1 MPSYKA
7 PTVDYKFLMHH
18 VFDLESYNNLAP
30 FKEASSDLVD
40 AILEEAAKLTENV
53 FQPLNQSGG
62 EEGCKL
68 ENGTVSTPKG
78 FKEAYDEYVKG
89 GWQGMTG
96 DPEYGGQGLPMAI
109 GLAINEMLVSSNWG
123 LSMYPGLTKGA
134 AEAIH
139 TWGTDEQKNTYLP
152 KMMSGEWSGTMNLT
166 EPHCGTDLGLL
177 RTKAEPNEDGSYNI
191 TGTKIFISAGD
202 HDLTDNIIHLVLAR
216 ITDAPEGTDGISLFI
231 VPKVNIKDDGSLGDK
246 NGVSCGS
253 LEEKMGIH
261 SNATCLLNYDNARGF
276 LIGTENKGMR
286 AMFTMMN
293 EARLGVGVQ
302 GLAIAEVANQNA
314 AEYSRDRLQGR
325 ALTGAKFPE
334 QAADPIIVHPDVR
347 RMLMTNRA
355 FTEGARAM
363 VVWAALQFDISKF
376 DDDEENRNKAEDM
389 LSLMTPVI
397 KSYMTDQGVEAASRA
412 MQCLG
417 GHGYIN
423 EWGMAQFL
431 SDARIAPIY
440 EGTNGIQA
448 MDLIGR
454 KLPSKNGEVIRNYFS
469 MIQNFIDDNKNNED
483 LSHYTSLLEKALQ
496 RQQAATMWLMQ
507 NAMSDPDQAGATAHY
522 YLNLMALVS
531 MGYFWADIVSRAKKM
546 LAAGQGNSEFLN
558 SKVTTANFFF
568 NHILPET
575 TSLRYK
581 IEAGAKDVMDLD
593 AEAF

>member
-7 PTVDYKFLMHH
+7 PTVDYQFLMHH
-18 VFDLESYNNLAP
+18 VFDLESYNNLSP
-30 FKEASSDLVD
+30 FKEASPDLID

-68 ENGTVSTPKG
+68 ENGTVLTPKG
-78 FKEAYDEYVKG
+78 FKKAYDEYVNG

-134 AEAIH
+134 AETIH

-177 RTKAEPNEDGSYNI
+177 RTKAELNDYGSYNI
-191 TGTKIFISAGD
+191 SGTKIFISAGD

-216 ITDAPEGTDGISLFI
+216 ISGAPEGTDGISLFI
-231 VPKVNIKDDGSLGDK
+231 VPKININDDGSLGDK

-276 LIGTENKGMR
+276 LIGEENKGMR

-314 AEYSRDRLQGR
+314 AEYARDRLQGR
-325 ALTGAKFPE
+325 ALSGAKYPD

-363 VVWAALQFDISKF
+363 VMWAALQFDISKF
-376 DDDEENRNKAEDM
+376 DENEENRNKAEDM
-389 LSLMTPVI
+389 LSLMTPMI

-417 GHGYIN
+417 GHGYIK
-423 EWGMAQFL
+423 EWGMTQFL
-431 SDARIAPIY
+431 ADARIAPIY

-454 KLPSKNGEVIRNYFS
+454 KLPSKNGEVIRDYFA
-469 MIQNFIDDNKNNED
+469 MIQNFIDENKNNED

-496 RQQAATMWLMQ
+496 RQQTATMWLMQ

-531 MGYFWADIVSRAKKM
+531 MGYFWADMVEKSKKM
-546 LAAGQGNSEFLN
+546 LTAGEGNADFLK
-558 SKVTTANFFF
+558 SKITTANFFF
-568 NHILPET
+568 NHLLPET

>member
-7 PTVDYKFLMHH
+7 PTVDYQFLMHH
-18 VFDLESYNNLAP
+18 VFDLESYNNLSP
-30 FKEASSDLVD
+30 FKEASPDLID

-68 ENGTVSTPKG
+68 ENGTVLTPKG
-78 FKEAYDEYVKG
+78 FKKAYDEYVNG

-134 AEAIH
+134 AETIH

-177 RTKAEPNEDGSYNI
+177 RTKAELNDYGSYNI
-191 TGTKIFISAGD
+191 SGTKIFISAGD

-216 ITDAPEGTDGISLFI
+216 ISGAPEGTDGISLFI
-231 VPKVNIKDDGSLGDK
+231 VPKININDDGSLGDK

-276 LIGTENKGMR
+276 LIGEENKGMR

-314 AEYSRDRLQGR
+314 AEYARDRLQGR
-325 ALTGAKFPE
+325 ALSGAKYPD

-363 VVWAALQFDISKF
+363 VMWAALQFDISKF
-376 DDDEENRNKAEDM
+376 DENEENRNKAEDM
-389 LSLMTPVI
+389 LSLMTPMI

-423 EWGMAQFL
+423 EWGM
-431 SDARIAPIY
+431 
-440 EGTNGIQA
+440 T
-448 MDLIGR
+448 
-454 KLPSKNGEVIRNYFS
+454 
-469 MIQNFIDDNKNNED
+469 
-483 LSHYTSLLEKALQ
+483 
-496 RQQAATMWLMQ
+496 
-507 NAMSDPDQAGATAHY
+507 
-522 YLNLMALVS
+522 
-531 MGYFWADIVSRAKKM
+531 
-546 LAAGQGNSEFLN
+546 
-558 SKVTTANFFF
+558 
-568 NHILPET
+568 
-575 TSLRYK
+575 
-581 IEAGAKDVMDLD
+581 
-593 AEAF
+593 

>member
-7 PTVDYKFLMHH
+7 PTVDYQFLMHH
-18 VFDLESYNNLAP
+18 VFDLESYNNLSP
-30 FKEASSDLVD
+30 FKEASPDLID

-68 ENGTVSTPKG
+68 ENGTVLTPKG
-78 FKEAYDEYVKG
+78 FKKAYDEYVNG

-134 AEAIH
+134 AETIH

-177 RTKAEPNEDGSYNI
+177 RTKAELNDYGSYNI
-191 TGTKIFISAGD
+191 SGTKIFISAGD

-216 ITDAPEGTDGISLFI
+216 ISGAPEGTDGISLFI
-231 VPKVNIKDDGSLGDK
+231 VPKININDDGSLGDK

-276 LIGTENKGMR
+276 LIGEENKGMR

-314 AEYSRDRLQGR
+314 AEYARDRLQGR
-325 ALTGAKFPE
+325 ALSGAKYPD

-363 VVWAALQFDISKF
+363 VMWAALQFDISKF
-376 DDDEENRNKAEDM
+376 DENEENRNKAEDM
-389 LSLMTPVI
+389 LSLMTPMI

-412 MQCLG
+412 MQCLV

-423 EWGMAQFL
+423 EWGMTQFL
-431 SDARIAPIY
+431 ADARIAPIY

-454 KLPSKNGEVIRNYFS
+454 KLPSKNGEVIRDYFA
-469 MIQNFIDDNKNNED
+469 MIQNFIDENKNNED

-496 RQQAATMWLMQ
+496 RQQTATMWLMQ

-531 MGYFWADIVSRAKKM
+531 MGYFWADMVKKSKKM
-546 LAAGQGNSEFLN
+546 LAAGEGNADFLK
-558 SKVTTANFFF
+558 SKITTANFFF
-568 NHILPET
+568 NHLLPET

>member
-7 PTVDYKFLMHH
+7 PTVDYQFLMHH
-18 VFDLESYNNLAP
+18 VFDLESYNNLSP
-30 FKEASSDLVD
+30 FKEASPDLID

-68 ENGTVSTPKG
+68 ENGTVLTPKG
-78 FKEAYDEYVKG
+78 FKKAYDEYVNG

-134 AEAIH
+134 AETIH

-177 RTKAEPNEDGSYNI
+177 RTKAELNDYGSYNI
-191 TGTKIFISAGD
+191 SGTKIFISAGD

-216 ITDAPEGTDGISLFI
+216 ISGAPEGTDGISLFI
-231 VPKVNIKDDGSLGDK
+231 VPKININDDGSLGDK

-276 LIGTENKGMR
+276 LIGEENKGMR
-286 AMFTMMN
+286 TMFTMMN

-314 AEYSRDRLQGR
+314 AEYARDRLQGR
-325 ALTGAKFPE
+325 ALSGAKYPD

-363 VVWAALQFDISKF
+363 VMWAALQFDISKF
-376 DDDEENRNKAEDM
+376 DENEENRNKAEDM
-389 LSLMTPVI
+389 LSLMTPMI

-423 EWGMAQFL
+423 EWGMTQFL
-431 SDARIAPIY
+431 ADARIAPIY

-454 KLPSKNGEVIRNYFS
+454 KLPSKNGEVIRDYFA
-469 MIQNFIDDNKNNED
+469 MIQNFIDENKNNED

-496 RQQAATMWLMQ
+496 RQQTATMWLMQ

-531 MGYFWADIVSRAKKM
+531 MGYFWADMVENSKKM
-546 LAAGQGNSEFLN
+546 LAAGEGNADFLK
-558 SKVTTANFFF
+558 SKITTANFFF
-568 NHILPET
+568 NHLLPET

>member
-7 PTVDYKFLMHH
+7 PTVDYQFLMHH
-18 VFDLESYNNLAP
+18 VFDLESYNNLSP
-30 FKEASSDLVD
+30 FKEASPDLID

-68 ENGTVSTPKG
+68 ENGTVLTPKG
-78 FKEAYDEYVKG
+78 FKKAYDEYVNG

-134 AEAIH
+134 AETIH

-177 RTKAEPNEDGSYNI
+177 RTKAELNDYGSYNI
-191 TGTKIFISAGD
+191 SGTKIFISAGD

-216 ITDAPEGTDGISLFI
+216 ISGAPEGTDGISLFI
-231 VPKVNIKDDGSLGDK
+231 VPKININDDGSLGDK

-276 LIGTENKGMR
+276 LIGEENKGMR
-286 AMFTMMN
+286 VMFTMMN

-314 AEYSRDRLQGR
+314 AEYARDRLQGR
-325 ALTGAKFPE
+325 ALSGAKYPD

-363 VVWAALQFDISKF
+363 VMWAALQFDISKF
-376 DDDEENRNKAEDM
+376 DENEENRNKAEDM
-389 LSLMTPVI
+389 LSLMTPMI

-423 EWGMAQFL
+423 EWGMTQFL
-431 SDARIAPIY
+431 ADARITPIY

-454 KLPSKNGEVIRNYFS
+454 KLPSKNGEVIRDYFA
-469 MIQNFIDDNKNNED
+469 MIQNFIDENKNNED

-496 RQQAATMWLMQ
+496 RQQTATMWLMQ

-531 MGYFWADIVSRAKKM
+531 MGYFWADMVEKSKKM
-546 LAAGQGNSEFLN
+546 LAAGEGNADFLK
-558 SKVTTANFFF
+558 SKITTANFFF
-568 NHILPET
+568 NHLLPET

>member
-7 PTVDYKFLMHH
+7 PTVDYQFLMHH
-18 VFDLESYNNLAP
+18 VFDLESYNNLSP
-30 FKEASSDLVD
+30 FKEASPDLID

-68 ENGTVSTPKG
+68 ENGTVLTPKG
-78 FKEAYDEYVKG
+78 FKKAYDEYVNG

-134 AEAIH
+134 AETIH

-177 RTKAEPNEDGSYNI
+177 RTKAELNDYGSYNI
-191 TGTKIFISAGD
+191 SGTKIFISAGD

-216 ITDAPEGTDGISLFI
+216 ISGAPEGTDGISLFI
-231 VPKVNIKDDGSLGDK
+231 VPKININDDGSLGDK

-276 LIGTENKGMR
+276 LIGEENKGMR
-286 AMFTMMN
+286 TMFTMMN

-314 AEYSRDRLQGR
+314 AEYARNRLQGR
-325 ALTGAKFPE
+325 ALSGAKYPD
-334 QAADPIIVHPDVR
+334 QAADPIIVCPDVR

-363 VVWAALQFDISKF
+363 VMWAALQFDISKF
-376 DDDEENRNKAEDM
+376 DENEENRNKAEDM
-389 LSLMTPVI
+389 LSLMTPMI

-423 EWGMAQFL
+423 EWGMTQFL
-431 SDARIAPIY
+431 ADARIAPIY

-454 KLPSKNGEVIRNYFS
+454 KLPSKNGEVIRDYFA
-469 MIQNFIDDNKNNED
+469 MIQNFIDENKNNED

-496 RQQAATMWLMQ
+496 RLQTATMWLMQ

-531 MGYFWADIVSRAKKM
+531 MGYFWADMVENSKKM
-546 LAAGQGNSEFLN
+546 LAAGEGNADFLK
-558 SKVTTANFFF
+558 SKITTANFFF
-568 NHILPET
+568 NHLLPET

>member
-7 PTVDYKFLMHH
+7 PTVDYQFLMHH
-18 VFDLESYNNLAP
+18 VFDLESYNNLSP
-30 FKEASSDLVD
+30 FKEASPDLID

-68 ENGTVSTPKG
+68 ENGTVLTPKG
-78 FKEAYDEYVKG
+78 FKKAYDEYVNG

-134 AEAIH
+134 AETIH

-177 RTKAEPNEDGSYNI
+177 RTKAELNDYGSYNI
-191 TGTKIFISAGD
+191 SGTKIFISAGD

-216 ITDAPEGTDGISLFI
+216 ISGAPEGTDGISLFI
-231 VPKVNIKDDGSLGDK
+231 VPKININDDGSLGDK

-276 LIGTENKGMR
+276 LIGEENKGMR
-286 AMFTMMN
+286 VMFTMMN

-314 AEYSRDRLQGR
+314 AEYARDRLQGR
-325 ALTGAKFPE
+325 ALSGAKYPD

-363 VVWAALQFDISKF
+363 VMWAALQFDISKF
-376 DDDEENRNKAEDM
+376 DENEENRNKAEDM
-389 LSLMTPVI
+389 LSLMTPMI

-423 EWGMAQFL
+423 EWGMTQFL
-431 SDARIAPIY
+431 ADARIAPIY

-454 KLPSKNGEVIRNYFS
+454 KLPSKNGEVIRDYFA
-469 MIQNFIDDNKNNED
+469 MIQNFIDENKNNED

-496 RQQAATMWLMQ
+496 RQQTATMWLMQ

-531 MGYFWADIVSRAKKM
+531 MGYFWADMVEKSKKM
-546 LAAGQGNSEFLN
+546 LAAGEGNADFLK
-558 SKVTTANFFF
+558 SKITTANFFF
-568 NHILPET
+568 NHLLPET

>member
-7 PTVDYKFLMHH
+7 PTVDYQFLMHH
-18 VFDLESYNNLAP
+18 VFDLESYNNLSP
-30 FKEASSDLVD
+30 FKEASPDLID

-68 ENGTVSTPKG
+68 ENGTVLTPKG
-78 FKEAYDEYVKG
+78 FKKAYDEYVNG

-134 AEAIH
+134 AETIH

-166 EPHCGTDLGLL
+166 EPHYGTDLGLL
-177 RTKAEPNEDGSYNI
+177 RTKAELNDYGSYNI
-191 TGTKIFISAGD
+191 SGTKIFISAGD

-216 ITDAPEGTDGISLFI
+216 ISGAPEGTDGISLFI
-231 VPKVNIKDDGSLGDK
+231 VPKININDDGSLGDK

-276 LIGTENKGMR
+276 LIGEENKGMR

-314 AEYSRDRLQGR
+314 AEYARDRLQGR
-325 ALTGAKFPE
+325 ALSGAKYPD

-363 VVWAALQFDISKF
+363 VMWAALQFDISKF
-376 DDDEENRNKAEDM
+376 DENEENRNKAEDM
-389 LSLMTPVI
+389 LSLMTPMI

-423 EWGMAQFL
+423 EWGMTQFL
-431 SDARIAPIY
+431 ADARIAPIY

-454 KLPSKNGEVIRNYFS
+454 KLPSKNGEVIRDYFA
-469 MIQNFIDDNKNNED
+469 MIQNFIDENKNNED

-496 RQQAATMWLMQ
+496 RQQTATMWLMQ

-531 MGYFWADIVSRAKKM
+531 MGYFWADMVKKSKKM
-546 LAAGQGNSEFLN
+546 LAAGEGNADFLK
-558 SKVTTANFFF
+558 SKITTANFFF
-568 NHILPET
+568 NHLLPET

>member
-7 PTVDYKFLMHH
+7 PTVDYQFLMHH
-18 VFDLESYNNLAP
+18 VFDLEGYNNLSP
-30 FKEASSDLVD
+30 FKEASPDLID

-68 ENGTVSTPKG
+68 ENGTVLTPKG
-78 FKEAYDEYVKG
+78 FKKAYDEYVNG

-134 AEAIH
+134 AETIH

-177 RTKAEPNEDGSYNI
+177 RTKAELNDYGSYNI
-191 TGTKIFISAGD
+191 SGTKIFISAGD

-216 ITDAPEGTDGISLFI
+216 ISGAPEGTDGISLFI
-231 VPKVNIKDDGSLGDK
+231 VPKININDDGSLGDK

-276 LIGTENKGMR
+276 LIGEENKGMR

-314 AEYSRDRLQGR
+314 AEYARDRLQGR
-325 ALTGAKFPE
+325 ALSGAKYPD

-363 VVWAALQFDISKF
+363 VMWAALQFDISKF
-376 DDDEENRNKAEDM
+376 DENEENRNKAEDM
-389 LSLMTPVI
+389 LSLMTPMI

-423 EWGMAQFL
+423 EWGMTQFL
-431 SDARIAPIY
+431 ADARIAPIY

-454 KLPSKNGEVIRNYFS
+454 KLPSKNGEVIRDYFA
-469 MIQNFIDDNKNNED
+469 MIQNFIDENKNNED

-496 RQQAATMWLMQ
+496 RQQTATMWLMQ

-531 MGYFWADIVSRAKKM
+531 MGYFWADMVEKSKKM
-546 LAAGQGNSEFLN
+546 LAAGEGNADFLK
-558 SKVTTANFFF
+558 SKITTANFFF
-568 NHILPET
+568 NHLLPET

>member
-7 PTVDYKFLMHH
+7 PTVDYQFLMHH
-18 VFDLESYNNLAP
+18 VFDLESYNNLSP
-30 FKEASSDLVD
+30 FKEASPDLID

-68 ENGTVSTPKG
+68 ENGTVLTPKG
-78 FKEAYDEYVKG
+78 FKKAYDEYVNG

-123 LSMYPGLTKGA
+123 LSMYPSLTKGA
-134 AEAIH
+134 AETIH

-177 RTKAEPNEDGSYNI
+177 RTKAELNDYGSYNI
-191 TGTKIFISAGD
+191 SGTKIFISAGD

-216 ITDAPEGTDGISLFI
+216 ISGAPEGTDGISLFI
-231 VPKVNIKDDGSLGDK
+231 VPKININDDGSLGDK

-276 LIGTENKGMR
+276 LIGEENKGMR

-314 AEYSRDRLQGR
+314 AEYARDRLQGR
-325 ALTGAKFPE
+325 ALSGAKYPD

-363 VVWAALQFDISKF
+363 VMWAALQFDISKF
-376 DDDEENRNKAEDM
+376 DENEENRNKAEDM
-389 LSLMTPVI
+389 LSLMTPMI

-423 EWGMAQFL
+423 EWGMTQFL
-431 SDARIAPIY
+431 ADARIAPIY

-454 KLPSKNGEVIRNYFS
+454 KLPSKNGEVIRDYFA
-469 MIQNFIDDNKNNED
+469 MIQNFIDENKNNED

-496 RQQAATMWLMQ
+496 RQQTATMWLMQ

-531 MGYFWADIVSRAKKM
+531 MGYFWADMVKKSKKM
-546 LAAGQGNSEFLN
+546 LAAGEGNADFLK
-558 SKVTTANFFF
+558 SKITTANFFF
-568 NHILPET
+568 NHLLPET

>member
-7 PTVDYKFLMHH
+7 PTVDYQFLMHH
-18 VFDLESYNNLAP
+18 VFDLESYNNLSP
-30 FKEASSDLVD
+30 FKEASPDLID

-68 ENGTVSTPKG
+68 ENGTVLTPKG

-134 AEAIH
+134 AETIH
-139 TWGTDEQKNTYLP
+139 TWGTDEQKHTYLP

-177 RTKAEPNEDGSYNI
+177 RTKAEPNDDGSYNI
-191 TGTKIFISAGD
+191 SGTKIFISAGD
-202 HDLTDNIIHLVLAR
+202 HDLTENIIHLVLAR
-216 ITDAPEGTDGISLFI
+216 ISGAPEGTDGISLFI
-231 VPKVNIKDDGSLGDK
+231 VPKIIINDDGSLGDR
-246 NGVSCGS
+246 NGVNCGS

-276 LIGTENKGMR
+276 LIGEENKGMR

-314 AEYSRDRLQGR
+314 AEYARDRLQGR
-325 ALTGAKFPE
+325 ALSGAKFPD
-334 QAADPIIVHPDVR
+334 QPADPIIVHPDVR

-376 DDDEENRNKAEDM
+376 DENEENRNKAEDM

-423 EWGMAQFL
+423 EWGMTQFL
-431 SDARIAPIY
+431 ADARIAPIY

-454 KLPSKNGEVIRNYFS
+454 KLPSKNGEVIRNYFA
-469 MIQNFIDDNKNNED
+469 MIQNFIDENKNNED

-531 MGYFWADIVSRAKKM
+531 MGYFWADMVEKSKKM
-546 LAAGQGNSEFLN
+546 LAAGDGNADFLK
-558 SKVTTANFFF
+558 SKITTANFFF
-568 NHILPET
+568 NHLLPET

>member
-7 PTVDYKFLMHH
+7 PTVDYQFLMHH
-18 VFDLESYNNLAP
+18 VFDLESYNNLSP
-30 FKEASSDLVD
+30 FKEASPDLID

-68 ENGTVSTPKG
+68 ENGTVLTPKG
-78 FKEAYDEYVKG
+78 FKKAYDEYVNG

-134 AEAIH
+134 AETIH

-177 RTKAEPNEDGSYNI
+177 RTKAELNDYGSYNI
-191 TGTKIFISAGD
+191 SGTKIFISAGD

-216 ITDAPEGTDGISLFI
+216 ISGAPEGTDGISLFI
-231 VPKVNIKDDGSLGDK
+231 VPKININDDGSLGDK

-276 LIGTENKGMR
+276 LIGEENKGMR

-314 AEYSRDRLQGR
+314 AEYARDRLQGR
-325 ALTGAKFPE
+325 ALSGAKYPD

-363 VVWAALQFDISKF
+363 VMWIALQFDISKF
-376 DDDEENRNKAEDM
+376 DENEENRNKAEDM
-389 LSLMTPVI
+389 LSLMTPMI

-412 MQCLG
+412 MQCLV

-423 EWGMAQFL
+423 EWGMTQFL
-431 SDARIAPIY
+431 ADARIAPIY

-454 KLPSKNGEVIRNYFS
+454 KLPSKNGEVIRDYFA
-469 MIQNFIDDNKNNED
+469 MIQNFIDENKNNED

-496 RQQAATMWLMQ
+496 RQQTATMWLMQ

-531 MGYFWADIVSRAKKM
+531 MGYFWADMVKKSKKM
-546 LAAGQGNSEFLN
+546 LAAGEGNADFLK
-558 SKVTTANFFF
+558 SKITTANFFF
-568 NHILPET
+568 NHLLPET

>member
-7 PTVDYKFLMHH
+7 PTVDYQFLMHH
-18 VFDLESYNNLAP
+18 VFDLESYNNLSP
-30 FKEASSDLVD
+30 FKEASPDLID

-68 ENGTVSTPKG
+68 ENGTVLTPKG
-78 FKEAYDEYVKG
+78 FKKAYDEYVNG

-134 AEAIH
+134 AETIH

-177 RTKAEPNEDGSYNI
+177 RTKAELNDYGSYNI
-191 TGTKIFISAGD
+191 SGTKIFISAGD

-216 ITDAPEGTDGISLFI
+216 ISGASEGTDGISLFI
-231 VPKVNIKDDGSLGDK
+231 VPKININDDGSLGDK

-276 LIGTENKGMR
+276 LIGEENKGMR

-314 AEYSRDRLQGR
+314 AEYARDRLQGR
-325 ALTGAKFPE
+325 ALSGAKYPD

-363 VVWAALQFDISKF
+363 VMWAALQFDISKF
-376 DDDEENRNKAEDM
+376 DENEENRNKAEDM
-389 LSLMTPVI
+389 LSLMTPMI

-423 EWGMAQFL
+423 EWGMTQFL
-431 SDARIAPIY
+431 ADARIAPIY

-454 KLPSKNGEVIRNYFS
+454 KLPSKNGEVIRDYFA
-469 MIQNFIDDNKNNED
+469 MIQNFIDENKNNED

-496 RQQAATMWLMQ
+496 RQQTATMWLMQ

-531 MGYFWADIVSRAKKM
+531 MGYFWADMVEKSKKM
-546 LAAGQGNSEFLN
+546 LAAGEGNADFLK
-558 SKVTTANFFF
+558 SKITTANFFF
-568 NHILPET
+568 NHLLPET